1 MKTNK
6 LLLIIFSFL
15 VTLSGVKA
23 QVLEAENATLSGNAS
38 ILSGG
43 TGQVVNLAEG
53 ALTFTFNAPAAGFYD
68 IYINAAAPYGEKTN
82 NITIDGLSS
91 SFYLPENSSYV
102 HLKSIV
108 SISLS
113 QGNHTIEITASWGW
127 VNIDYIELVGVDAS
141 DRFNITTELVTPNPS
156 REAQALYQF
165 LYDNYGE
172 KIISGVMTLESFDES
187 NWLLQQTGKEPA
199 LLGIDIMH
207 NNRNYGWYDEMTP
220 VNDAKTWYEKN
231 GIPIICWHWRDPMRV
246 TEGFYAPHVQNE
258 QPKTDFDITK
268 IFEPSSAEYAAMIS
282 DIDYTAELFKNLQNA
297 NVPILWR
304 PIHEA
309 AGGWFWWGN
318 GGPEAC
324 KELYHIMFDRMVNY
338 HGLNNL
344 IWVWT
349 SQPGDAEWYPGD
361 EYVDIVGRDIYQD
374 GDHQSHVL
382 QFNSM
387 NEEYAGTKMITLSE
401 VGSFPDVDNL
411 INDGA
416 AWSWYMPWYGD
427 YTRNEFYN
435 SLDLWKKMFASEYVI
450 TLDEMPDLRTYGDVV
465 TSLNIEADSKLE
477 IQPTLVSDKITIAS
491 STEEINTI
499 RIFNTTGIEVKT
511 IKGSGKEMTIY
522 LQDLPTGT
530 YLVLANNHKST
541 KVYKK

>member
-1 MKTNK
+1 MKTKN
-6 LLLIIFSFL
+6 LLLIVLTFL
-15 VTLSGVKA
+15 AHFYANA
-23 QVLEAENATLSGNAS
+23 QILQAENATLTGNAS
-38 ILSGG
+38 TLSGG
-43 TGQVVNLAEG
+43 TGQVVNLQEG
-53 ALTFTFNAPAAGFYD
+53 GVSFSFNAPSTGFYD
-68 IYINAAAPYGEKTN
+68 IYINAAAPYGEKNN
-82 NITIDGLSS
+82 NIVVDGLSS
-91 SFYLPENSSYV
+91 SFYLPANNSYV

-113 QGNHTIEITASWGW
+113 EGNHTIEITASWGW
-127 VNIDYIELVGVDAS
+127 INIDYIELVEVDAS

-156 REAQALYQF
+156 NEAKSLYQF

-172 KIISGVMTLESFDES
+172 KIISGVMTLNSFDES
-187 NWLLQQTGKEPA
+187 DWLLQQTGKEPA

-207 NNRNYGWYDEMTP
+207 NNRNYTWYDEMTP
-220 VNDAKTWYEKN
+220 VNDAITWYRKN
-231 GIPIICWHWRDPMRV
+231 GIPIICWHWRDPMRQ
-246 TEGFYAPHVQNE
+246 TEGFYAPHVQNN

-268 IFEPSSAEYAAMIS
+268 IFEPSSPEYAAMIS

-309 AGGWFWWGN
+309 AGGWFWWGT

-349 SQPGDAEWYPGD
+349 SQPGDADWYPGD

-427 YTRNEFYN
+427 FTRDAFYN
-435 SLDLWKKMFASEYVI
+435 SLDLWKKMFASDYVI
-450 TLDEMPDLRTYGDVV
+450 TLDEMPELSTYGDVV
-465 TSLNIEADSKLE
+465 TSLNLGQSSQFE
-477 IQPTLVSDKITIAS
+477 IRPTLVSDNIRITS
-491 STEEINTI
+491 SEEEIKTVK
-499 RIFNTTGIEVKT
+499 IFTSTGTAIITTEGK
-511 IKGSGKEMTIY
+511 GKEMT
-522 LQDLPTGT
+522 LDVNKLPSGT
-530 YLVLANNHKST
+530 YLVLVNNHKSI
-541 KVYKK
+541 KIYKK